1 MLHMTDVP
9 LLTRTPD
16 GMAQSLVAAWGFRHN
31 AAMSGSAGMPPARK
45 QALIARGEQAVL
57 VILAIVVVAG
67 VAYRAISYLRL
78 GQAPLE
84 VIPAAPP
91 TYRVNVN
98 AADWVTLALV
108 PGLGESLAKRIVAL
122 RQDRGGR
129 VDTLQDLTAVRG
141 IGEKKLA
148 KLRPFLFAGPADAAG
163 EPVEMTDTP

>member
-1 MLHMTDVP
+1 
-9 LLTRTPD
+9 
-16 GMAQSLVAAWGFRHN
+16 MAQSLVAAWGFRHN

-45 QALIARGEQAVL
+45 QSLIARGEQAVL

-78 GQAPLE
+78 GQVPLE

-129 VDTLQDLTAVRG
+129 FDTLEDLTAVRG

-148 KLRPFLFAGPADAAG
+148 KLRPFLSAGPAAPAG
-163 EPVEMTDTP
+163 EPVRMVEGRAPDSAKEP